1 MDCNWL
7 SRNNICNL
15 QRKFLLLVWVPH
27 TATITNICTF
37 VGCIVRNTSEVLD
50 LFNKH
55 PDNVIRF
62 WMSCNRQQHTYTTH
76 DVAMNARH
84 TLASHNAMLYQC
96 DLEIIAAAR
105 ATATIFFFFFCSF
118 ENATYEAWTDCQFH
132 ALLVAYTRIY
142 SSWSDAHDE
151 LTGCAT
157 VIVIMRLTCAYE
169 NNWSCC
175 DLKNCV

>member
-7 SRNNICNL
+7 SRNTICNL
-15 QRKFLLLVWVPH
+15 QRIFLLLVWVPH
-27 TATITNICTF
+27 TAIITNICTF

-105 ATATIFFFFFCSF
+105 ATATIFFFFFVRSK
-118 ENATYEAWTDCQFH
+118 
-132 ALLVAYTRIY
+132 
-142 SSWSDAHDE
+142 
-151 LTGCAT
+151 
-157 VIVIMRLTCAYE
+157 MRLMKLGRTANSTHCSSHIREYIHREATHTM
-169 NNWSCC
+169 NWLAARQWLLLC
-175 DLKNCV
+175 D